1 MSLFDLIF
9 AQKSIV
15 LGLGIVLLLLVL
27 ALLLA
32 GMGRLRKFAARR
44 AKMRALRMAQ
54 VAARAVAAA
63 QAQAGA
69 TAPQSTQ
76 STAPASMQA
85 TPGVVTEGKVV
96 VAPQPSAQT
105 APGAVSAPRPVVAP
119 VQAQAAKPAPT
130 GTSVAS
136 PATAPDTANGISSD
150 MQDILSSVFGNEEAL
165 EKLQILLRGLDN
177 PPMGDILKLTKDI
190 ADQLRADNPAR
201 A

>member
-15 LGLGIVLLLLVL
+15 LGLGIVLLLLAL

-44 AKMRALRMAQ
+44 AKLRALRMAQ
-54 VAARAVAAA
+54 MAARAAAAA
-63 QAQAGA
+63 QAAA
-69 TAPQSTQ
+69 TAPQSAQ
-76 STAPASMQA
+76 STAPTSMPATA
-85 TPGVVTEGKVV
+85 TPGVITEGKVV
-96 VAPQPSAQT
+96 AVPQPSAQ
-105 APGAVSAPRPVVAP
+105 AASGAVSAPRPVVAP
-119 VQAQAAKPAPT
+119 AQAQAAKPAPT
-130 GTSVAS
+130 GTSAAN
-136 PATAPDTANGISSD
+136 PAPVSDISNAISSE